1 MYWANTS
8 EIQLLSW
15 NTGQIQM
22 FCTRWSYKM
31 LVHLIASKT
40 IQLVQLIQ
48 IHEQN
53 TNTNIG
59 TNYTPDY
66 PLIPFAIC
74 LCICGNILIQL
85 TRNQYKTIVNTAIQ
99 QVAQIHFPG
108 DTNLT
113 FSGKATTYGIGLRK
127 FLKQTLYC
135 FSPLFA
141 CMFDKFEIYPHKSS
155 NKQNKNTNTHLSCIL
170 SLLHLISLVYV
181 CLRVCFL
188 FFVFEPKFQFACI
201 SP

>member
-1 MYWANTS
+1 
-8 EIQLLSW
+8 
-15 NTGQIQM
+15 M

-53 TNTNIG
+53 TNTNKG
-59 TNYTPDY
+59 TNYTPHY
-66 PLIPFAIC
+66 PLIPSAIC
-74 LCICGNILIQL
+74 LCVCGNILIQL

-108 DTNLT
+108 YTRLT
-113 FSGKATTYGIGLRK
+113 FSGKGNHIRNK

-135 FSPLFA
+135 FSPTFA
-141 CMFDKFEIYPHKSS
+141 CMFDKFENLSS
-155 NKQNKNTNTHLSCIL
+155 IVHI
-170 SLLHLISLVYV
+170 
-181 CLRVCFL
+181 
-188 FFVFEPKFQFACI
+188 
-201 SP
+201 